1 MQLTAVSMAHNAEN
15 VLLVLHL
22 PLRDFAQYAR
32 SEKCRTKNKTCRT
45 NQEPLGLGK
54 YFYGPIYRIF

>member
-22 PLRDFAQYAR
+22 PLRDFAQCAR
-32 SEKCRTKNKTCRT
+32 SEKRRTKEKKHV
-45 NQEPLGLGK
+45 EPTKNLWV
-54 YFYGPIYRIF
+54 

>member
-32 SEKCRTKNKTCRT
+32 SEKCRTKKKHV
-45 NQEPLGLGK
+45 EPTKNLWV
-54 YFYGPIYRIF
+54 